1 MHSGTKV
8 WLFGWIL
15 TIFWLFAVYS
25 TSIWKS
31 FNQGSKVTIIQNI
44 DTVKAFDTL
53 LNETIYKTTQE
64 ALSSTTTPTLIAPP
78 IIWTG
83 QESWASWATQTS
95 EVAPVE
101 IPMTQEL
108 VSAPEEL
115 IKLEK
120 SETESK
126 LVSTQRKTVKNR
138 DNYKYF
144 SNQVRSLII
153 SLILAFIVYLIPLNL
168 LKRERII
175 WAMLIGVTVFQSL
188 VFVPGLEARYGTS
201 RWWIDIPWLPNMQPS
216 EFFKVGYMFFMAY
229 WISKRKEIIDT
240 TSFLVQFG
248 FINAL
253 VFLILLSIPDFGT
266 IFILGL
272 SATIMSRYYGLS
284 LKKIW
289 ILAWFASVVLI
300 IGSVFIGLVNSKYS
314 YALKRV
320 TTYMTTDTQQKLYQE
335 QNEWW
340 QIKQGLIAVWG
351 GGLFWQWYGK
361 WLQKMG
367 YLPEAH
373 SDMIFDAFSEE
384 IWFVGNCF
392 LFLLYF
398 GLCYHVIKGLAEVKD
413 PYFQLVGIGLI
424 SLLMIQVFV
433 HIGVNLEIV
442 PNTWLT
448 LPFVSHGGTA
458 LMINIIQLVLL
469 HKILVHK

>member
-8 WLFGWIL
+8 WLFGWAL
-15 TIFWLFAVYS
+15 TVFGLFAVYS

-31 FNQGSKVTIIQNI
+31 FNQGSKVTIVQNI
-44 DTVKAFDTL
+44 DTVKSFDTL
-53 LNETIYKTTQE
+53 LNETIYQATNE
-64 ALSSTTTPTLIAPP
+64 AINSTGTSVLIAPP
-78 IIWTG
+78 IIGSWTDVSP
-83 QESWASWATQTS
+83 QQDSKVESSS
-95 EVAPVE
+95 SE

-144 SNQVRSLII
+144 SNQIRSLII
-153 SLILAFIVYLIPLNL
+153 SLIFAFIVYLIPLNL
-168 LKRERII
+168 LKKEKMI
-175 WAMLIGVTVFQSL
+175 WAMLIGVTAFQLL

-201 RWWIDIPWLPNMQPS
+201 RWWIDIPGLPNMQPS

-240 TSFLVQFG
+240 TNFLVQFG
-248 FINAL
+248 FINAF
-253 VFLILLSIPDFGT
+253 VFLVLLSIPDFGT

-284 LKKIW
+284 VKKIW
-289 ILAWFASVVLI
+289 ILAGVAGIVLVVWSL
-300 IGSVFIGLVNSKYS
+300 FIGLVSSKYS

-351 GGLFWQWYGK
+351 GGFWGQWYGK
-361 WLQKMG
+361 GLQKMG

-384 IWFVGNCF
+384 IGFVGNCF
-392 LFLLYF
+392 LLLLYF
-398 GLCYHVIKGLAEVKD
+398 GLCYHVIKGLQAVKD
-413 PYFQLVGIGLI
+413 PYLQLVGIGLI

-433 HIGVNLEIV
+433 HIWVNLEIV
-442 PNTWLT
+442 PNTGLT

-458 LMINIIQLVLL
+458 LMINIIQLTFLY
-469 HKILVHK
+469 KILTYK